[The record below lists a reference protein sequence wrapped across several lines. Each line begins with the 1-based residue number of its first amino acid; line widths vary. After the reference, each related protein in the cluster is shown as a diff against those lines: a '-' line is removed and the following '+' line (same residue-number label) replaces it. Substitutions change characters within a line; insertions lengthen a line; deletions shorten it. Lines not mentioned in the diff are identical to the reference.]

1 MMKTLLWVSC
11 LTVAAAATSCTKKN
25 YYTTP
30 STTIIAQADST
41 SWKVDQSGDAWTIS
55 ISMPEITNSV
65 NLTDNVSVA
74 ISYNYN
80 TSSSSD
86 IQFEAIPE
94 LYNGYSYSYVY
105 GVGYLSIYAQ
115 SPSGT
120 VPAATPGAVWVKV
133 VLTPSNQE

>member
-1 MMKTLLWVSC
+1 MKALLWVSC
-11 LTVAAAATSCTKKN
+11 LAAVATVSSCTKKN

-41 SWKVDQSGDAWTIS
+41 SWKLDQTGDAWTIS
-55 ISMPEITNSV
+55 INMPEITDAV
-65 NLTDNVSVA
+65 NQTDNVSVA

-80 TSSSSD
+80 TQNSSD

-94 LYNGYSYSYVY
+94 LYNGYSYSFVY

-120 VPAATPGAVWVKV
+120 PPAATPGAVWVKI